1 MTTSD
6 EGTSDFAELAELAEA
21 FTALVD
27 ALMDGG
33 STDMPPHRIVEM
45 AARCMPSGQHVA
57 LVISEDNSTRSL
69 AATSEVPALVDRLRS
84 EIGQGPA
91 LDVLDTNDLV
101 VGNDLADDPRWP
113 DFGPAVVERLGIRST
128 IAYRLYLAPRLRA
141 ALMLYSDWP
150 HAFDDLTIA
159 TGSIFAAYCSLVVM
173 TDNLLGDRLSARR
186 ARQVHREI
194 GVAAGFLMATEEIG
208 VVDAYRQLVRAG
220 RNLRR
225 TLPDVAQHVIRQGA
239 LPGADAGPRT

>member
-1 MTTSD
+1 
-6 EGTSDFAELAELAEA
+6 
-21 FTALVD
+21 LVD

-33 STDMPPHRIVEM
+33 VIDMPPGRIVEM

-57 LVISEDNSTRSL
+57 LVIAENGRSRSL
-69 AATSEVPALVDRLRS
+69 AATSDVPAMVDRLS
-84 EIGQGPA
+84 TEIGQGPA

-101 VGNDLADDPRWP
+101 IGNDLADDPRWP
-113 DFGPAVVERLGIRST
+113 EFGPAVVDRFGIRST
-128 IAYRLYLAPRLRA
+128 VAYRLYLAPRLRA
-141 ALMLYSDWP
+141 ALTLYSDWP

-186 ARQVHREI
+186 VKQVHREI

-225 TLPDVAQHVIRQGA
+225 TLPDVAQQVIRERA
-239 LPGADAGPRT
+239 LPGDAANPLT